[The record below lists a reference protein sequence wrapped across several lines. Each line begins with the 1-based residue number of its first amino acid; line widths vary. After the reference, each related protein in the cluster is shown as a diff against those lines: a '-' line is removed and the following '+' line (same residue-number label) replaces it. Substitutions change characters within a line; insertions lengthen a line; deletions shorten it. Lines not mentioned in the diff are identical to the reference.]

1 MRKRPPLS
9 ERKRKWAEARGDV
22 TLNGT
27 KLSYNVSQQ
36 MRYVRALR
44 ALVRK
49 MTDETNREVRKL
61 FEGKVS
67 EKYFEKQKEVAALDE
82 SLSNKAKKLMSSL
95 MLKFDGLFG
104 RTAKI
109 LAETMVDGAK
119 KASASSLHSSLEQL
133 SGGLSLK
140 TSVVPAGMEE
150 VAQASVYEN
159 VQLIKSIPTE
169 YLDDVFGSVMR
180 SITTGNGLADLIPAL
195 RKYDGITD
203 RRAKNIALDQTRKA
217 YNSINKQRLMAV
229 GIKKFRWSH
238 SAGGQTPRQ
247 DHIDMN
253 GKIFSFDDLPI
264 IDRKT
269 GERGIPG
276 QAINCRCTMTPVYEF
291 DSEGA

>member
-1 MRKRPPLS
+1 M
-9 ERKRKWAEARGDV
+9 V
-22 TLNGT
+22 
-27 KLSYNVSQQ
+27 
-36 MRYVRALR
+36 
-44 ALVRK
+44 
-49 MTDETNREVRKL
+49 
-61 FEGKVS
+61 EGA
-67 EKYFEKQKEVAALDE
+67 Q
-82 SLSNKAKKLMSSL
+82 
-95 MLKFDGLFG
+95 
-104 RTAKI
+104 
-109 LAETMVDGAK
+109 
-119 KASASSLHSSLEQL
+119 KASATSLHSSLEQL

-140 TSVVPAGMEE
+140 TSVIPAGMEE
-150 VAQASVYEN
+150 VAQATVYEN
-159 VQLIKSIPTE
+159 VQLIKSIPSQ

-180 SITTGNGLADLIPAL
+180 SITTGGGLADLIPAI

-247 DHIDMN
+247 DHIAMD

-291 DSEGA
+291 DSEDA